1 MARDGL
7 RLGDEAADA
16 RVKMATIF
24 ASLERLQ
31 TGILKAEA
39 VLGRMRAGLEDF
51 RKSLDPPSDE
61 GTRP

>member
-1 MARDGL
+1 MARDEL
-7 RLGDEAADA
+7 RLGDEATDA
-16 RVKMATIF
+16 HAKMAAIF

-39 VLGRMRAGLEDF
+39 VLGRMRANLGDF
-51 RKSLDPPSDE
+51 RKPLDPRDDE